1 MNPQQ
6 QQPRSDDDETEGALN
21 NTELQNRTNRYRRFV
36 LITSFFAFY
45 LTAALLANEHDEPT
59 SNDGVP
65 ILPSSSP
72 IPRIVCN

>member
-6 QQPRSDDDETEGALN
+6 QQPRNDETEGGAQN
-21 NTELQNRTNRYRRFV
+21 NTELQNRSIRYRRLV

-45 LTAALLANEHDEPT
+45 LTAALLASEHDEPT